1 MNNKKRRQEWAA
13 REVYDF
19 VRAVAEGV
27 YREPSAPVRL
37 TRGEIEVT
45 DLDLDLAPT
54 PAPTPWVL
62 GPQEV
67 C

>member
-1 MNNKKRRQEWAA
+1 MNKKKQRQEWAA

-27 YREPSAPVRL
+27 YREPSAPVQL

-45 DLDLDLAPT
+45 DIDLDLA